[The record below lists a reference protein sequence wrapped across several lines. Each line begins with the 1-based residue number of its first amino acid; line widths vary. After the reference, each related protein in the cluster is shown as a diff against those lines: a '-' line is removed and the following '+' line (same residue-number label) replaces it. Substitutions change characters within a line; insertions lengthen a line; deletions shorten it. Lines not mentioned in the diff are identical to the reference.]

1 LATAVF
7 PNQQH
12 IPQQLETP
20 FVNKLLT
27 VCAGAMLVTVTAC
40 SKKSET
46 ESTAAA
52 PAAQAPAAA
61 AQTAPAAQSAMPADA
76 MHQQAMASAHPGG
89 MPMTGAAPA
98 AQPGAMG
105 ANGGQGKIVNTMH
118 ASSYT
123 YMEVDT
129 GGRKVWIATN
139 AMQVNNG
146 DTVRWNDGA
155 VMKNF
160 TSNALHRTFDEIL
173 FVSAAEVVK

>member
-1 LATAVF
+1 
-7 PNQQH
+7 
-12 IPQQLETP
+12 
-20 FVNKLLT
+20 
-27 VCAGAMLVTVTAC
+27 MLVTATAC

-46 ESTAAA
+46 ESTTAA
-52 PAAQAPAAA
+52 PAAQAPAATA
-61 AQTAPAAQSAMPADA
+61 PTAPAAQSAMPADA
-76 MHQQAMASAHPGG
+76 MHQQAMAGAHPGG
-89 MPMTGAAPA
+89 MPMTGAAP
-98 AQPGAMG
+98 QPAAMG

-129 GGRKVWIATN
+129 GARKVWIATN

-146 DTVRWNDGA
+146 DTVRWNDAA